1 MGNRVPID
9 LLIRGGQVVTAA
21 HSSYPVRGRQ
31 MQELHILDQGWVAC
45 QGETIVAVGS
55 KETLQGKLDITDQ
68 TQIIDATG
76 QVVTPGLVDPHTHL
90 IFGGSR
96 EDEFYL
102 RAQGA
107 DYMAIMEAG
116 GGIASSVRAT
126 RKESLAELVQSG
138 RQRLG
143 WMLNMGV
150 TTVECKSGYGL
161 DLETEL
167 KQLEAVRILQ
177 QEQPVELVST
187 FLGAHAWPDE
197 YRDDQEGYVDF
208 LIHTVLPRVKEEGL
222 AEYVDVFTEKG
233 VFSVEQSRRIF
244 QKAKELGFKLRIHA
258 DEMNTLGGAE
268 LAAEMGMSSADHLLM
283 VSDQGIQALGE
294 SDVIPILLP
303 ATAFSLRKPYAPA
316 RKMLDAGL
324 PVALAT
330 DFNPGSCPT
339 ANLSLVMSIACLYMA
354 MTPEEVFHAVTINA
368 AHSLGRSDRIGS
380 IEVGKQA
387 DLAIFA
393 VDHYKKIPYFFGVN
407 LVTTVAKQGKIVRSD
422 GKR

>member
-1 MGNRVPID
+1 MGEKVRAD
-9 LLIRGGQVVTAA
+9 LLIKNGQVVTAA
-21 HSSYPVRGRQ
+21 QKEYPVRGKQ
-31 MQELHILDQGWVAC
+31 MTQLEVIDQGWVAC
-45 QGETIVAVGS
+45 AGDKIVAVGTAEAVEGHV
-55 KETLQGKLDITDQ
+55 ETSER
-68 TQIIDATG
+68 TQVIDAAG

-107 DYMAIMEAG
+107 DYMEIMDAG

-126 RKESLAELVQSG
+126 RESSLDELVAFG
-138 RQRLG
+138 RQRLK
-143 WMLNMGV
+143 WMLGMGV

-161 DLETEL
+161 DLDAEL
-167 KQLEAVRILQ
+167 KQLKAVEILQ
-177 QEQPVELVST
+177 NEQPVELVST
-187 FLGAHAWPDE
+187 SLGAHAWPE
-197 YRDDQEGYVDF
+197 EFKNDQEGYVNF
-208 LIHTVLPRVKEEGL
+208 LINKALPKIKEEGL

-244 QKAKELGFKLRIHA
+244 QSAKELGFKLRIHA

-268 LAAEMGMSSADHLLM
+268 LAAELGTSSADHLLM
-283 VSDQGIQALGE
+283 ISEQGIEDLGK

-303 ATAFSLRKPYAPA
+303 GTAFVLRKPYAPA

-324 PVALAT
+324 PLALAT

-339 ANLSLVMSIACLYMA
+339 ANLGLVMSIACLYMA

-368 AHSLGRSDRIGS
+368 AYSLGRSDRVGS

-387 DLAIFA
+387 DLVVFD
-393 VDHYKKIPYFFGVN
+393 VDSYKKIPYYVGVN
-407 LVTTVAKQGKIVRSD
+407 LVDTVIKSGQVVMGDR
-422 GKR
+422 KR

>member
-1 MGNRVPID
+1 MGNRVVID
-9 LLIRGGQVVTAA
+9 LLIKNGQVVTAA
-21 HSSYPVRGRQ
+21 HKGYPVRGKQ
-31 MQELHILDQGWVAC
+31 MKQLKVIDEGWVAC
-45 QGETIVAVGS
+45 TGNTIVAVGTR
-55 KETLQGKLDITDQ
+55 ETLEGQLEITEK
-68 TQIIDATG
+68 TQVVDATG

-107 DYMAIMEAG
+107 DYMDIMEAG
-116 GGIASSVRAT
+116 GGIASSVRST
-126 RKESLAELVQSG
+126 RKASLDELVALG
-138 RQRLG
+138 RQRLD
-143 WMLNMGV
+143 WMLKMGV

-161 DLETEL
+161 DLDTEL

-177 QEQPVELVST
+177 REQPVELVST

-197 YRDDQEGYVDF
+197 FKDDQEGYVDF
-208 LIHTVLPRVKEEGL
+208 LINTVLPRIKDEDL

-233 VFSVEQSRRIF
+233 VFSVDQSRRIF

-268 LAAEMGMSSADHLLM
+268 LAAELGTSSADHLLM
-283 VSDQGIQALGE
+283 ISNDGIEALSK
-294 SDVIPILLP
+294 SDVIPVLLP
-303 ATAFSLRKPYAPA
+303 GTAFTLRKPYAPA

-324 PVALAT
+324 PLALAT

-339 ANLSLVMSIACLYMA
+339 ASLGLVMSIACLYMA

-368 AHSLGRSDRIGS
+368 AYSLGRSDRLGS

-387 DLAIFA
+387 DLAIFD
-393 VDHYKKIPYFFGVN
+393 VDNFKKIPYFFGVN
-407 LVTTVAKQGKIVRSD
+407 LVTTVVKAGQVI
-422 GKR
+422 

>member
-1 MGNRVPID
+1 MGNRVRVD
-9 LLIRGGQVVTAA
+9 LLIQGGQVVTAA
-21 HSSYPVRGRQ
+21 HQSYPVRGRE
-31 MQELHILDQGWVAC
+31 MNELNVIDQGWVAC
-45 QGETIVAVGS
+45 QGDTIVGVGTQQSLES
-55 KETLQGKLDITDQ
+55 KLEITDS
-68 TQIIDATG
+68 TRVIDATG

-107 DYMAIMEAG
+107 DYMDIMEAG

-126 RKESLAELVQSG
+126 RNESLAELVESG
-138 RQRLG
+138 RKRLK

-161 DLETEL
+161 DLDTEL
-167 KQLEAVRILQ
+167 KQLEAVGILK

-187 FLGAHAWPDE
+187 FLGAHAWPE
-197 YRDDQEGYVDF
+197 EFKGNQEGYVDF
-208 LIHTVLPRVKEEGL
+208 LIDTVLPRVKDEEL

-244 QKAKELGFKLRIHA
+244 RKAQELGFKLRVHA

-294 SDVIPILLP
+294 SGVVPILLP
-303 ATAFSLRKPYAPA
+303 GTAFTLRKPYAPA

-324 PVALAT
+324 PLALAT

-339 ANLSLVMSIACLYMA
+339 ASLALVMSIACLYMA

-387 DLAIFA
+387 DLAIFDT
-393 VDHYKKIPYFFGVN
+393 DHYKKIPYFFGVN
-407 LVTTVAKQGKIVRSD
+407 LVTTVVKQGRVI
-422 GKR
+422 